1 MICGHCH
8 WLRQQ
13 FYPKIKDKYMA
24 LFTEQQLLNRVR
36 LQAVSGLGSV
46 DNSRKAN
53 MLLSEARTF
62 QNSIQGLRK
71 TYDIFLSHS
80 TNDAPK
86 VAGLKLLLE
95 DLGFSVYVD
104 WIEDPL
110 LDRSNV
116 TKATAAILKA
126 RMQSCKSLFYAFSE
140 NSSGSKWMPWELGY
154 FDGIKQR
161 AAVLPIRAS
170 ATSTNEFHGTE
181 YLGLYH
187 YITVQNNMNGE
198 PKLWVRDSGNKYVV
212 FDNWLAINEQPTQPK

>member
-1 MICGHCH
+1 
-8 WLRQQ
+8 
-13 FYPKIKDKYMA
+13 MA
-24 LFTEQQLLNRVR
+24 LFTEQQILSRVR
-36 LQAVSGLGSV
+36 AQSVSGLGSV
-46 DNSRKAN
+46 NESVKAN
-53 MLLSEARTF
+53 VLLSATRTF
-62 QNSIQGLRK
+62 QDSAQGLQK

-80 TNDAPK
+80 TSDAPK
-86 VAGLKLLLE
+86 VAGLKLLIE

-110 LDRSNV
+110 MNRSNV
-116 TKATAAILKA
+116 SKATAAVLKA

-170 ATSTNEFHGTE
+170 ATGTNEFRGTE

-187 YITVQNNMNGE
+187 YITVEDDMNGK
-198 PKLWVRDSGNKYVV
+198 PRLWVRESGNKYVV
-212 FDNWLAINEQPTQPK
+212 YENWLARNEQPTQPK